1 MKRRDF
7 LKLSGGVCAALASL
21 QLDSKFLRGL
31 SAAEAAE
38 LPGSLGAK
46 EVPSV
51 CDMCFWRCPIVAKV
65 KNGRVV
71 KIEGNPRSPTN
82 GTRICAR
89 GNAGIQLL
97 YDKDRLKYPMKRVG
111 ARGEGKWAK
120 ISWDEALDEIAYNI
134 KETMKKY
141 GVHSMAFFDHGA
153 SAGFFREIFEELGT
167 ENFSNEPAFFQC
179 VGPALLAYLYTV
191 GYQAVGNAKVDLANA
206 KAILLFASHLGENIQ
221 VSLVKDFI
229 EGLAK
234 GAKLI
239 VVDPRFSTAAG
250 KADIWLPIRPGTD
263 LALLLAW
270 TNYLIENDLY
280 DKDFVKNHC
289 IGFEEVKKAVK
300 KYDLDWAAKI
310 CDLPKEDIKKAIDI
324 LAQNKPHVGVHPGRH
339 SAWYGRQDVQR
350 HRAMAILTG
359 LLGAVG
365 LPGGL
370 YFPPT
375 PPIAKVKL
383 MECHEFPVKGIFEE
397 GEKEVPPPEV
407 SLKEDYPFAE
417 LFHGS
422 PTDAIIKATLTGKPY
437 PIKLWGVCGVNI
449 IQTIPNPYQ
458 TKEAIKNLDFIFCV
472 DNIPTESVLW
482 ADIVL
487 PDATYLERYDG
498 LYSAQETKDYVALRQ
513 PVVPPMFESR
523 PAFQIALELGKRLGF
538 KANYTSEVEWL
549 DAQLKKAGYSVA
561 KLSKTGL
568 FTYEVNP
575 YRDRKHL
582 SFDTDSGKYELASEA
597 FADEDFPAIPEP
609 DFAPAPPKG
618 YARLLYGRVPVHTFA
633 KTMNNIWLNNEWPEN
648 HLWVNDEVARALG
661 LKTGDEVILENQ
673 DGYRSEKPVKVFVTP
688 GIRPD
693 AVYLPHGFGSR
704 SPMLKTAYGKGV
716 SDTFLITHYE
726 QEPMMGASS
735 HRNNF
740 VRFIKDGK
748 VLSIPE
754 IRPVP
759 PEIPRF
765 ENRKRA

>member
-31 SAAEAAE
+31 SVAEAAE

-46 EVPSV
+46 EIPSV
-51 CDMCFWRCPIVAKV
+51 CDMCFWRCPIVVKV

-111 ARGEGKWAK
+111 ARGEGKWAR

-134 KETMKKY
+134 KETIKKY
-141 GVHSMAFFDHGA
+141 GVHSLAFFDHGA
-153 SAGFFREIFEELGT
+153 SAAFFREIFEELGT

-179 VGPALLAYLYTV
+179 VGPNLLAYLYTL
-191 GYQAVGNAKVDLANA
+191 GYQAVDPAKVDMANT
-206 KAILLFASHLGENIQ
+206 KVIILFGSHLGENVQ
-221 VSLVKDFI
+221 VSLVKDFV
-229 EGLAK
+229 EGLAN

-270 TNYLIENDLY
+270 INYVIENDLY

-289 IGFEEVKKAVK
+289 VGFGELKKAVK
-300 KYDLDWAAKI
+300 KYDLDWAAKV
-310 CDLPKEDIKKAIDI
+310 CDLPKEDIKKAIDL
-324 LAQNKPHVGVHPGRH
+324 LAQHKPHVCVHPGRH
-339 SAWYGRQDVQR
+339 SAWYGKQDVQR

-359 LLGAVG
+359 LLGTVG
-365 LPGGL
+365 VKGGF
-370 YFPPT
+370 YFPTEPPT
-375 PPIAKVKL
+375 EKVKL
-383 MECHEFPVKGIFEE
+383 MECAEPPVEGLFTDHHEVE
-397 GEKEVPPPEV
+397 PPET

-422 PTDAIIKATLTGKPY
+422 PTDAIIKATLTGEPY
-437 PIKLWGVCGVNI
+437 PIKLWGICGVNV

-458 TKEAIKNLDFIFCV
+458 TMEAIKKLDFIFCV
-472 DNIPTESVLW
+472 DLIPTESVLW

-498 LYSAQETKDYVALRQ
+498 LYVGKEPTPYVALRQ
-513 PVVPPMFESR
+513 PAVKPMFESR
-523 PAFQIALELGKRLGF
+523 PAFQIACDLAKRLGF
-538 KANYTSEVEWL
+538 EVHYKNEVEWL
-549 DAQLKKAGYSVA
+549 DAQLKPAGYSVK
-561 KLSKTGL
+561 KLAKTGI
-568 FTYEVNP
+568 FTYKGEP
-575 YRDRKHL
+575 YRSRDEL
-582 SFDTDSGKYELASEA
+582 SFDTDSGKFELASEA
-597 FADEDFPAIPEP
+597 FADEDFPAVPSEP
-609 DFAPAPPKG
+609 DFAPAPPRG

-633 KTMNNIWLNNEWPEN
+633 KTMNNIWLHHEWPEN
-648 HLWVNDEVARALG
+648 HLWVNDEVAKVLG
-661 LKTGDEVILENQ
+661 LKTGDEVFLENQ
-673 DGYRSEKPVKVFVTP
+673 DGHRSERPVKVFVTP

-704 SPMLKTAYGKGV
+704 SPMLKTGYAQGV

-754 IRPVP
+754 LRPVP

-765 ENRKRA
+765 EIRKRA